1 MQFELANAAD
11 EPALRR
17 ILRETPFVGDV
28 SVTLEREPCVHFG
41 NAIEGERS
49 QILVARPAPG
59 QPVIGMATRT
69 LIDSFV
75 NGAPK
80 RIGYLSQLRIL
91 PSYQARPRTLK
102 GGYAAMRELHADGA
116 APFYVTTIIADNE
129 PARRVLEAGLPG
141 FPNYHYV
148 GDMLTLLI
156 SMTGGQEAL
165 GRRAAWSGRR
175 QRTRRAAWS
184 GPRDQSAT
192 ISAAEPQ
199 DLDAIV
205 ECLERNG
212 ARHQFSPRWTREVLL
227 SPSRSRGLRM
237 RDFLIARREGR
248 IVGCLACWDQR
259 EFKQTIV
266 RGYSTRLAIARPVS
280 NLLAP
285 LTGIPK
291 LPAVGGS
298 VSFAY
303 LSHLAVDDDDAEV
316 FAALVLAARRD
327 AAARGLDHL
336 CIGLSARNPLASVA
350 LARFGAR
357 EYRSRAY
364 VVHWNDG
371 VEAVRSLDER
381 PIHLEV
387 AIL

>member
-17 ILRETPFVGDV
+17 ILRETPFIGDV

-49 QILVARPAPG
+49 QILVARPARG
-59 QPVIGMATRT
+59 QPIIGMATRT
-69 LIDSFV
+69 LVDSYV

-91 PSYQARPRTLK
+91 PSYQARPRTLQ

-141 FPNYHYV
+141 FPTYRYV
-148 GDMLTLLI
+148 GDVMTMLVST
-156 SMTGGQEAL
+156 TGANRG
-165 GRRAAWSGRR
+165 AAPGSVI
-175 QRTRRAAWS
+175 T
-184 GPRDQSAT
+184 
-192 ISAAEPQ
+192 AEPQ
-199 DLDAIV
+199 DLDAII
-205 ECLERNG
+205 ECLARNSG
-212 ARHQFSPRWTREVLL
+212 RYQFAPRWTREVLL
-227 SPSRSRGLRM
+227 SPSRSRGLRV
-237 RDFLIARREGR
+237 RDFLIARRGER
-248 IVGCLACWDQR
+248 VVGCLACWDQR
-259 EFKQTIV
+259 GFKQTIV
-266 RGYSTRLAIARPVS
+266 RGYSPRLALARPVS
-280 NLLAP
+280 NLLSP
-285 LTGIPK
+285 LTGFPK
-291 LPAVGGS
+291 LPAVGRS

-303 LSHLAVDDDDAEV
+303 LSHLAIDDDDAGV
-316 FAALVLAARRD
+316 FIDLLSAARRS
-327 AAARGLDHL
+327 AVHRGLDHL
-336 CIGLSARNPLASVA
+336 CIGLSSRHPLASIA
-350 LARFGAR
+350 CARFGTR

-364 VVHWNDG
+364 VVHWDDG
-371 VEAVRSLDER
+371 AEAARALDER

>member
-1 MQFELANAAD
+1 MQFELASASD

-17 ILRETPFVGDV
+17 ILRETPFAGDI

-59 QPVIGMATRT
+59 QPIVGMATRT
-69 LIDSFV
+69 LIDSYV
-75 NGAPK
+75 NGVPR

-102 GGYAAMRELHADGA
+102 GGYAAMRELHDDGA

-129 PARRVLEAGLPG
+129 PARRVLEAGLAG
-141 FPNYHYV
+141 FPTYKYV
-148 GDMLTLLI
+148 GDVATLLV
-156 SMTGGQEAL
+156 
-165 GRRAAWSGRR
+165 
-175 QRTRRAAWS
+175 
-184 GPRDQSAT
+184 
-192 ISAAEPQ
+192 SAAGPTRSVADDVRAGVPQ
-199 DLDAIV
+199 DIDAIV
-205 ECLERNG
+205 ACLERNG
-212 ARHQFSPRWTREVLL
+212 ARYQFAPRWTREVLL
-227 SPSRSRGLRM
+227 SPTRCRGLRAQ
-237 RDFLIARREGR
+237 DFLIARRGER
-248 IVGCLACWDQR
+248 VVGCLACWDQR

-266 RGYSTRLAIARPVS
+266 RGYSPPLAWARPVS
-280 NLLAP
+280 NLLSP
-285 LTGIPK
+285 LTGFPK

-303 LSHLAVDDDDAEV
+303 LSHLAVDDDDTSV
-316 FAALVLAARRD
+316 FTALASAARRT
-327 AAARGLDHL
+327 AAHRGLDHL
-336 CIGLSARNPLASVA
+336 CIGLGSGHPLLSIAHSH
-350 LARFGAR
+350 FGAR

-364 VVHWNDG
+364 VVHWDDG
-371 VEAVRSLDER
+371 AEAVRTLDER

>member
-1 MQFELANAAD
+1 MQFELASASD

-17 ILRETPFVGDV
+17 ILRETPFDGDV

-41 NAIEGERS
+41 NAIEGESS

-59 QPVIGMATRT
+59 QPIIGMATRT
-69 LIDSFV
+69 LIDSYV

-129 PARRVLEAGLPG
+129 PARRVLEAGLAG
-141 FPNYHYV
+141 FPTYHYA
-148 GDMLTLLI
+148 GDLVTLLVAT
-156 SMTGGQEAL
+156 SGGVEAP
-165 GRRAAWSGRR
+165 A
-175 QRTRRAAWS
+175 QTV
-184 GPRDQSAT
+184 AT
-192 ISAAEPQ
+192 AEPR

-205 ECLERNG
+205 ECLARNG
-212 ARHQFSPRWTREVLL
+212 TRYQFSPRWTRDVLL
-227 SPSRSRGLRM
+227 SPNRSRGLRVQ
-237 RDFLIARREGR
+237 DFLIARRDQCV
-248 IVGCLACWDQR
+248 VGCLALWDQR

-266 RGYSTRLAIARPVS
+266 RGYSARLAWARPVS
-280 NLLAP
+280 NLLSP
-285 LTGIPK
+285 LIGSPK

-303 LSHLAVDDDDAEV
+303 LSHLAVDDDDAGV
-316 FAALVLAARRD
+316 FTALLCAARRI
-327 AAARGLDHL
+327 AARRGLDHL
-336 CIGLSARNPLASVA
+336 CIGLGGRHPLMGVA

-364 VVHWNDG
+364 VVHWDDG
-371 VEAVRSLDER
+371 LEAVRALDDR